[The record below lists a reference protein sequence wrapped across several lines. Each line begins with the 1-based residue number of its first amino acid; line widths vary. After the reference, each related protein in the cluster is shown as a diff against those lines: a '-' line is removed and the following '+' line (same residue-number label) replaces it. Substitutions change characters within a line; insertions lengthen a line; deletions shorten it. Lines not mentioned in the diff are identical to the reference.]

1 MDNKKETKEK
11 DVELNNNKKNKPNKK
26 NNSKITILVVVII
39 ILVLVLAVIIGVGIS
54 KKQNNNDNSVNTSEN
69 SEKEEIKTGKKLDEN
84 KPWVY
89 DADYGKDNEEKKL
102 KPLYSNE
109 IYSSIDMIR
118 IPYININSKDAIAL
132 NNELKD
138 LYNELYTTFG
148 KNGETVRGASYKV
161 YNRNNILSIL
171 LEIDSGV
178 LNGGMNRDYKTYNF
192 NLETL
197 NKADLFEVAQ
207 IEGFKNKED
216 LNKAINNS
224 LLKAKK
230 DLKVSENATR
240 NDDIYYINSNGEL
253 YTMVLSM
260 SEMGY
265 TDLKIDSSLINMDDE
280 ELKNDTKVSEKNEEK
295 SSTIPE
301 YVNEYK
307 KIIEKV
313 QKENSNKEI
322 TYDLIYFNDDN
333 IPDLVVGLQ
342 GYWVSLYMYKNGS
355 VTEIVDEWSYGAMG
369 NAGYDY
375 LEKKGIIRN
384 YNSDYAGAVMT
395 QNILVLNNNN
405 KFDTLS
411 VTDQGADVPESDSSY
426 QEIMKYLEKVKGYY
440 FNDKKITEE
449 EYNNKLKELS
459 ISRNESSYKV
469 LFGTKTSTEIQKEL
483 Q

>member
-11 DVELNNNKKNKPNKK
+11 DVKQKGNKSNKTNIIIVILVIVVMILMLVVGVESGLLISKNQSSNYNGSSTKVEENNAEEQNKKDEEKTTGNTITNKTPSKTEETASNINNK
-26 NNSKITILVVVII
+26 
-39 ILVLVLAVIIGVGIS
+39 
-54 KKQNNNDNSVNTSEN
+54 
-69 SEKEEIKTGKKLDEN
+69 
-84 KPWVY
+84 
-89 DADYGKDNEEKKL
+89 
-102 KPLYSNE
+102 
-109 IYSSIDMIR
+109 
-118 IPYININSKDAIAL
+118 
-132 NNELKD
+132 
-138 LYNELYTTFG
+138 
-148 KNGETVRGASYKV
+148 
-161 YNRNNILSIL
+161 
-171 LEIDSGV
+171 
-178 LNGGMNRDYKTYNF
+178 
-192 NLETL
+192 
-197 NKADLFEVAQ
+197 
-207 IEGFKNKED
+207 
-216 LNKAINNS
+216 
-224 LLKAKK
+224 
-230 DLKVSENATR
+230 
-240 NDDIYYINSNGEL
+240 
-253 YTMVLSM
+253 
-260 SEMGY
+260 
-265 TDLKIDSSLINMDDE
+265 
-280 ELKNDTKVSEKNEEK
+280 
-295 SSTIPE
+295 E

-355 VTEIVDEWSYGAMG
+355 VTEIVDEWSYDAMG

-395 QNILVLNNNN
+395 QNILVLNNDN

-469 LFGTKTSTEIQKEL
+469 LFGTKTGTEIQKQL